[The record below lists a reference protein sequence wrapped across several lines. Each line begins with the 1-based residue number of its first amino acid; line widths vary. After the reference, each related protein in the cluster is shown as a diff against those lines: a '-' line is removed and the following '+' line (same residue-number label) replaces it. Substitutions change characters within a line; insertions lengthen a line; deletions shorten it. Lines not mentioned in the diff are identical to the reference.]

1 MELQVKVLQEV
12 SFKDKLSLAIAAPAM
27 CVVMYKERTLQN
39 FDMSPLYHVDDDLI
53 NLINQMCPTIQSFNL
68 QGNNLDLSLNQRF
81 SDILLPFKFITSL
94 RLSQCAAV
102 DTLEFLLQAPHTLKI
117 LELDSLFIPACE
129 FTKFLPALSN
139 QLVHLSITRNPQ
151 LKKYDLVNILQWF
164 WKLTE
169 LNIVRT
175 DYLTPGTCA
184 TISQFCYNLETFF
197 FSQTFQMTD
206 RKAWIDVLG
215 QDLQHIAITD
225 ECNKCLQRYREI
237 EQYYANGE
245 NYDELDD

>member
-1 MELQVKVLQEV
+1 MRVL
-12 SFKDKLSLAIAAPAM
+12 
-27 CVVMYKERTLQN
+27 MYKERTLQN
-39 FDMSPLYHVDDDLI
+39 FDLSLLYHVDDDFVH
-53 NLINQMCPTIQSFNL
+53 LINQMCPTIQSFNL
-68 QGNNLDLSLNQRF
+68 QGNKLDLSINQSF
-81 SDILLPFKFITSL
+81 SDVIAPFKFITSL

-102 DTLEFLLQAPHTLKI
+102 DTLEFLLQAPLTLKN
-117 LELDSLFIPACE
+117 LELDALLIPARE
-129 FTKFLPALSN
+129 FTEFVPVLKN

-151 LKKYDLVNILQWF
+151 LTKYDLVNILQWF

-175 DYLTPGTCA
+175 NYLTPGTCA

-206 RKAWIDVLG
+206 RRAWIELLG
-215 QDLQHIAITD
+215 QDLQHLAITD
-225 ECNKCLQRYREI
+225 ECNRCLQRYHEI